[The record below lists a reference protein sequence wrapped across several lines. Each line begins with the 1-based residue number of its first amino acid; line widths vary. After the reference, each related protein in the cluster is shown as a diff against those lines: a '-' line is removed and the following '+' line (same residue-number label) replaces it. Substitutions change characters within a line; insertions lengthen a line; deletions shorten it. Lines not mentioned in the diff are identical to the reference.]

1 MMTND
6 SHASRLAGLRL
17 RTLVSQQISST
28 NTSANTN
35 TNTNT
40 NTFADREP
48 ILGVNEFGSSV
59 GIFSDGTAWVL
70 LTARHEFGLGPAMI
84 WALRHNATE
93 LKLFTEHNASDLARR
108 ASFFTFKIEVFEI
121 INETRAGVGTVPA
134 SPHAVPAPPCT
145 VSMKEISAA
154 DESFTSFILSSGAE
168 ITREHGVLA
177 GEVCGLEVCRV
188 VHETTDTAVVES
200 RLEIGVGTHDR
211 ETFQLLHGRT
221 ATIESLRK
229 VVDEVAAKRIVGA
242 NPHPLNQLGRE
253 RLLRHLICASPHLV
267 DAVSLQ
273 TVAPPMPRAN
283 LKDQVPCCAMG
294 VARDGRVLVAIF
306 SIGIDPD
313 VISFGADARQALDD
327 QADLVFVSPQRD
339 IVPAIVQLGELLRV
353 PARFVGCNLLDAPT
367 RHQD

>member
-6 SHASRLAGLRL
+6 SHALRLAGLRL
-17 RTLVSQQISST
+17 RTLIST
-28 NTSANTN
+28 QN
-35 TNTNT
+35 
-40 NTFADREP
+40 ADPE
-48 ILGVNEFGSSV
+48 IQHQKVIEFGSAV
-59 GIFSDGTAWVL
+59 GVVSKNVAWVL
-70 LTARHEFGLGPAMI
+70 LTSRHEFGLGPTMI
-84 WALRHNATE
+84 WALRNKATA
-93 LKLFTEHNASDLARR
+93 LKLFTEHNAGDLARR
-108 ASFFTFKIEVFEI
+108 AGLFNFKTEVFEI
-121 INETRAGVGTVPA
+121 VSDLAVIPVP
-134 SPHAVPAPPCT
+134 SLPCAVP
-145 VSMKEISAA
+145 MKEISAA
-154 DESFTSFILSSGAE
+154 DESFSGFISSSGAE
-168 ITREHGVLA
+168 ITREHSVLA

-188 VHETTDTAVVES
+188 VHETADSQVVES

-229 VVDEVAAKRIVGA
+229 VVEEVASKRIAGA

-283 LKDQVPCCAMG
+283 LKDQVPCCAVG
-294 VARDGRVLVAIF
+294 ISLSGQSLVAVF

-313 VISFGADARQALDD
+313 VISFGADARLAIDI

-339 IVPAIVQLGELLRV
+339 IVPAIAQLAELLFI

-367 RHQD
+367 RGRD

>member
-1 MMTND
+1 MVTND
-6 SHASRLAGLRL
+6 SHALRLAGLRL
-17 RTLVSQQISST
+17 RTLISTQNS
-28 NTSANTN
+28 
-35 TNTNT
+35 
-40 NTFADREP
+40 DPELQHRQV
-48 ILGVNEFGSSV
+48 IEFGSSV
-59 GIFSDGTAWVL
+59 GVVSKNIAWVL

-84 WALRHNATE
+84 WTLRNQATA
-93 LKLFTEHNASDLARR
+93 LKLFTEHNAGDLARR
-108 ASFFTFKIEVFEI
+108 AGLFNLKTEVFEI
-121 INETRAGVGTVPA
+121 A
-134 SPHAVPAPPCT
+134 SDLAVRPVLALPCAVP
-145 VSMKEISAA
+145 MNEISAA
-154 DESFTSFILSSGAE
+154 DESFTDFIRRSGAE

-188 VHETTDTAVVES
+188 VHETADSQVVES

-229 VVDEVAAKRIVGA
+229 VVDEVAAKRVVGA
-242 NPHPLNQLGRE
+242 DPHPLNQLCRE

-267 DAVSLQ
+267 DAVSLK

-283 LKDQVPCCAMG
+283 LKDQVPCCATG
-294 VARDGRVLVAIF
+294 VSHNGKTMVVVF

-313 VISFGADARQALDD
+313 VISFGADARLTIDD

-339 IVPAIVQLGELLRV
+339 IVPAIAQLAEMLYI

-367 RHQD
+367 RGRD

>member
-6 SHASRLAGLRL
+6 SHALRLAGLRL
-17 RTLVSQQISST
+17 RTLVSKQISKLDAAAELARDHGSEFDV
-28 NTSANTN
+28 A
-35 TNTNT
+35 
-40 NTFADREP
+40 
-48 ILGVNEFGSSV
+48 EFGSSV
-59 GIFSDGTAWVL
+59 GISRGSHAWVI
-70 LTARHEFGLGPAMI
+70 LTSRHEFGLGPAMI
-84 WALRHNATE
+84 WALRNGATS
-93 LKLFTEHNASDLARR
+93 LNIFTEHNAGDLARR
-108 ASFFTFKIEVFEI
+108 ADFFNFKIDIYEI
-121 INETRAGVGTVPA
+121 A
-134 SPHAVPAPPCT
+134 SDLAVSPVLALPSA
-145 VSMKEISAA
+145 VLMKEISAA
-154 DESFTSFILSSGAE
+154 DESFADFIRSSGAE

-188 VHETTDTAVVES
+188 VHETSDSQVVES

-229 VVDEVAAKRIVGA
+229 VVDEVASKRIVGA

-267 DAVSLQ
+267 DADSLQ

-283 LKDQVPCCAMG
+283 LKDQVPCCAVG
-294 VARDGRVLVAIF
+294 ISRNGQSLVAIF

-313 VISFGADARQALDD
+313 VISFGADARQAIDAKAELI
-327 QADLVFVSPQRD
+327 FVSPQRD
-339 IVPAIVQLGELLRV
+339 IVPAIAQLAELLFI

-367 RHQD
+367 RGRD

>member
-6 SHASRLAGLRL
+6 SHALRLAGLRL
-17 RTLVSQQISST
+17 RTLISTQNADPELQHQQVI
-28 NTSANTN
+28 
-35 TNTNT
+35 
-40 NTFADREP
+40 
-48 ILGVNEFGSSV
+48 EFGSAV
-59 GIFSDGTAWVL
+59 GVVSKNLAWVL
-70 LTARHEFGLGPAMI
+70 LTSRHEFGLGPAMI
-84 WALRHNATE
+84 WALRNKATA
-93 LKLFTEHNASDLARR
+93 LKLFTERNAGDLARR
-108 ASFFTFKIEVFEI
+108 ANFFDFKIEVFEI
-121 INETRAGVGTVPA
+121 TNNAVSGANAVRALPC
-134 SPHAVPAPPCT
+134 AVPT
-145 VSMKEISAA
+145 KEISAA
-154 DESFTSFILSSGAE
+154 DESFAVFMLSGGAE

-188 VHETTDTAVVES
+188 VHETADSQVIES

-221 ATIESLRK
+221 ATVESLRK
-229 VVDEVAAKRIVGA
+229 VVEEVASKRIAGA

-283 LKDQVPCCAMG
+283 LKDQVPCCAIG
-294 VARDGRVLVAIF
+294 VSRTGQSLVVIF

-313 VISFGADARQALDD
+313 VISFGADARHAIDA
-327 QADLVFVSPQRD
+327 QADLIFVSPQRD
-339 IVPAIVQLGELLRV
+339 IVPAIAQLAKLLYT

-367 RHQD
+367 RGRD

>member
-17 RTLVSQQISST
+17 RTLVSQQINSA

-35 TNTNT
+35 TNMV
-40 NTFADREP
+40 ADLDP
-48 ILGVNEFGSSV
+48 ILDVNEFGSSV

-134 SPHAVPAPPCT
+134 LPHAVPALPCT
-145 VSMKEISAA
+145 VSMKEISTA

-253 RLLRHLICASPHLV
+253 RLLRHLICALPHLV